1 MHGAEADKK
10 MRALGQVPGVVLS
23 MKTSHQAATVSIKD
37 GERGRVPWP
46 RRRRNVAVVAA
57 LVGVF
62 ATMGTL
68 VYFAVP
74 LYQLFCQVTGFGGT
88 TQVAAKAPGAVAG
101 RAMTVRFDTNVARD
115 MPWRFLPPAP
125 AEVRLGEEMLVA
137 FTAQNIGNE
146 PMLGTATFNV
156 TPFKAARYFN
166 KIECF
171 CFTEQLLMPGERK
184 EFPVTFFVDPAIA
197 DDPNARDVT
206 TITLSYTFFD
216 KGAAALDEYMKRTRA
231 TAGRIVTRENRTND

>member
-1 MHGAEADKK
+1 MDTP
-10 MRALGQVPGVVLS
+10 RQ
-23 MKTSHQAATVSIKD
+23 TATVSSND
-37 GERGRVPWP
+37 GATPPAPRT
-46 RRRRNVAVVAA
+46 RRRRNVAVAAA
-57 LVGVF
+57 LIGILG
-62 ATMGTL
+62 AMGTL

-88 TQVAAKAPGAVAG
+88 TQVAAKAPGAVPG
-101 RAMTVRFDTNVARD
+101 RTMTVRFDTNVARD
-115 MPWRFLPPAP
+115 MPWRFSPPAP
-125 AEVRLGEEMLVA
+125 VEVRLGEERLVA
-137 FTAQNIGNE
+137 FTAENTGNE
-146 PMLGTATFNV
+146 PVLGTATFNV

-197 DDPNARDVT
+197 DDPNAEEVT

-216 KGAAALDEYMKRTRA
+216 KGAAALDEYMKRRRA
-231 TAGRIVTRENRTND
+231 TGERIVTRENRTND

>member
-1 MHGAEADKK
+1 MN
-10 MRALGQVPGVVLS
+10 
-23 MKTSHQAATVSIKD
+23 TSHQTATVSSKD
-37 GERGRVPWP
+37 GATPPAPRT

-57 LVGVF
+57 LTGILG
-62 ATMGTL
+62 AMGTL

-88 TQVAAKAPGAVAG
+88 TQVAAKAPGAVPG
-101 RAMTVRFDTNVARD
+101 RVVTVRFDTNVARD
-115 MPWRFLPPAP
+115 MPWQFSPPAP
-125 AEVRLGEEMLVA
+125 VEVRLGEERLVA
-137 FTAQNIGNE
+137 FAAQNTGNE

-156 TPFKAARYFN
+156 TPFKVARYFN

-197 DDPNARDVT
+197 DDPNAGDVT
-206 TITLSYTFFD
+206 AITLSYTFYN
-216 KGAAALDEYMKRTRA
+216 KGAAALDEYLNRSRA
-231 TAGRIVTRENRTND
+231 TAGRAVPREMNQ

>member
-1 MHGAEADKK
+1 MPTTRGA
-10 MRALGQVPGVVLS
+10 M
-23 MKTSHQAATVSIKD
+23 MAAESA
-37 GERGRVPWP
+37 GPS
-46 RRRRNVAVVAA
+46 RRRRNVAVAAA
-57 LVGVF
+57 LVGIIG
-62 ATMGTL
+62 AMGTL
-68 VYFAVP
+68 VYYAVP
-74 LYQLFCQVTGFGGT
+74 LYELFCRVTGFGGT
-88 TQVAAKAPGAVAG
+88 TRVAAAAPGAVAG
-101 RAMTVRFDTNVARD
+101 TTMTVRFDTNVARD
-115 MPWRFLPPAP
+115 LPWRFEAPAP
-125 AEVRLGEEMLVA
+125 VEIRLGEEQLVA
-137 FTAQNIGNE
+137 FAAKNMGKE

-197 DDPNARDVT
+197 DDANAGDIT